1 MTTSR
6 ARLHVPVVT
15 AVLLLIVPTRGADP
29 PSPETSRGDARVA
42 EYFRLETD
50 RLDDATFAGI
60 TTLDAWTS
68 RRDEYRRQLREM
80 LGLDPWPEKTPLH
93 AQTTGVLDHDEFTVE
108 KLHFQSRP
116 GLYVTGNLY
125 VPKGLAGKAPAVL
138 YVCGHSRQKADNV
151 SFGNKAGYQHHGA
164 WFARHGFVCLTIDT
178 LQLGEIE
185 GLHHGTYRERMW
197 WWTCRG
203 YTPAGVEAWNC
214 VRALDYLETRPEV
227 DAERIGVTGR
237 SGGGAYS
244 WWVAAIDDRIKC
256 AVPVAGITSLKNH
269 VVDGCVEGHCDCM
282 YQLNTYQWDY
292 PLVAALVAPRPL
304 LISNTDKDRIFPLD
318 GVYDVYTK
326 VRPIYALYG
335 ATDKLGLQITEGPH
349 KDTQELQVHA
359 FVWMNRYLKGE
370 EPPISRPAE
379 KLFEPQQLRVF
390 ETLPT
395 QEVNT
400 SIQETFVP
408 LAEAVTAPP
417 STERWSAQRDEW
429 RAALREKCFRAWP
442 DEKSAPGLAL
452 RVEQVFSRASE
463 GVRLAAYDF
472 TSQTPY
478 RLRFYIAT
486 REGGDRDA
494 LDLIVLNVQDQGGWE
509 DFVRTMRAGFADPF
523 ADETPAGTDAEGWQ
537 ALASTLTGHNW
548 GMAWVAPRG
557 VGPTEWT
564 RDERERTHI
573 RRRFML
579 LGQTDD
585 GMRVYDVRR
594 AVQALRSLGSL
605 RDVPLWL
612 QGERDAAGWAL
623 YASLFEPEIAR
634 LDLWSLPRTHR
645 EGPIFLNVLRFLDT
659 PQALALAA
667 ERSRVRLYEAD
678 ASAWQYPL
686 AVAKQLGWDEKQIK
700 IRPVPARTE

>member
-1 MTTSR
+1 MQQSR
-6 ARLHVPVVT
+6 W
-15 AVLLLIVPTRGADP
+15 LLALVCGTWFSTGAAFAAEDP
-29 PSPETSRGDARVA
+29 PVDTPRGDALVA
-42 EYFRLETD
+42 EYFQIETD
-50 RLDDATFAGI
+50 KCAQATLADVKS
-60 TTLDAWTS
+60 LEDWTA
-68 RRDEYRRQLREM
+68 RREEYRRQLREM
-80 LGLDPWPEKTPLH
+80 LGLDPWPEKTPLNPVV
-93 AQTTGVLDHDEFTVE
+93 TGTLDHEEFTVE
-108 KLHFQSRP
+108 NLHFQSRP

-138 YVCGHSRQKADNV
+138 YVCGHSRQKVDTI

-197 WWTCRG
+197 WWGCRG

-318 GVYDVYTK
+318 GVYDVYTQ

-379 KLFEPQQLRVF
+379 KFFEPRQLRVF
-390 ETLPT
+390 EMLPT
-395 QEVNT
+395 EEVNT
-400 SIQETFVP
+400 TIQETFVP
-408 LAEAVTAPP
+408 PAESPAAPH
-417 STERWSAQRDEW
+417 STERWAAQRDEW
-429 RAALREKCFRAWP
+429 LAALREKCFRAWP
-442 DEKSAPGLAL
+442 EEESAPGHAL

-478 RLRFYIAT
+478 RLRLYLAT

-494 LDLIVLNVQDQGGWE
+494 LDLIVLNVQDQAGWE
-509 DFVRTMRAGFADPF
+509 DFVRTMRAGFADQF
-523 ADETPAGTDAEGWQ
+523 ADEAPAGGDADGWRS
-537 ALASTLTGHNW
+537 LASTLTGHNW
-548 GMAWVAPRG
+548 GMAWIAPRG

-573 RRRFML
+573 RPRFML
-579 LGQTDD
+579 HGQTDD

-605 RDVPLWL
+605 REVPLWL

-623 YASLFEPEIAR
+623 YASLFEPDIAR
-634 LDLWSLPRTHR
+634 LDLWSLPRSHR

-667 ERSRVRLYEAD
+667 ERSRVRLYDAD

-700 IRPVPARTE
+700 IRPVPPRAE